1 MYQTLLQL
9 LLQLSGARP
18 ELWALSVIALMALT
32 AVALYFFWDLVA
44 RAVTLAARIWNPVRN
59 RNPHPRQHRNQS
71 RS

>member
-9 LLQLSGARP
+9 LLQLSDARP
-18 ELWALSVIALMALT
+18 DLWSLSVIALMAIT

-44 RAVTLAARIWNPVRN
+44 RAVTLAVRIWNRG
-59 RNPHPRQHRNQS
+59 

>member
-9 LLQLSGARP
+9 LLQLSDARP
-18 ELWALSVIALMALT
+18 ELWSLSVIILMAIT

-44 RAVTLAARIWNPVRN
+44 RAVTLAARIWNR
-59 RNPHPRQHRNQS
+59 S

>member
-9 LLQLSGARP
+9 LLQLSDARP
-18 ELWALSVIALMALT
+18 ELWSLSVIILMALT

-44 RAVTLAARIWNPVRN
+44 RAVTLAARIWNRG
-59 RNPHPRQHRNQS
+59 

>member
-9 LLQLSGARP
+9 LLQLSDARP
-18 ELWALSVIALMALT
+18 ELWSLSVIILMAIT

-44 RAVTLAARIWNPVRN
+44 RAVALAARIWNRG
-59 RNPHPRQHRNQS
+59 